1 MQRFL
6 GGRTMGLVVA
16 LATVGGIAF
25 LFRNVLHVNQT
36 TVALTFLLAILAVSA
51 VWGMVV
57 SVVMSVAAML
67 LFNYW
72 FLPPVGTFTIAD
84 PQNWVALGAF
94 VVTSIVGGQ
103 LSSRIR
109 KEADEAHHR
118 RREVE
123 RLYRFS
129 RKLLGEGN
137 VIQLMN
143 AIPDYIV
150 ESFEVG
156 AAELFL
162 PQKDK
167 FYRSGFGA
175 SQLDEERMKSAF
187 LHDEITMDPQQ
198 GVYFIPIRMGVRAI
212 GSLGI
217 SGSQLSRQTVEAVST
232 LVAIA
237 IERAR
242 AVEQLGQTE
251 AERQGERLKSAL
263 LDSIT
268 HDFRTPLTSMKA
280 AVSSLLSSGLLEP
293 AHTRELLTIINEE
306 CDRLNRLVEEAG
318 EMAKLEAGEF
328 ELQLEPVPIAEII
341 QAALGHCKLALA
353 GRPIQVQISP
363 NLPPVRA
370 DLERAKEA
378 MVQLIDN
385 ANLYSPKDKPITIT
399 AELTGDSVTTS
410 VADQGPG
417 IDDFDQTM
425 IFEKFYRGKD
435 QRYLVR
441 GTGMGLPI
449 AKAIIAAQN
458 GTIGVTSQL
467 GHGSVFSFTLP
478 VDRSQPVKQPVTSAA
493 TGEERR

>member
-6 GGRTMGLVVA
+6 AGRTVGVA
-16 LATVGGIAF
+16 ASLAIVGAIIF
-25 LFRNVLHVNQT
+25 FYRHVLHVNQT
-36 TVALTFLLAILAVSA
+36 TAALSFLLSILAVSA
-51 VWGMVV
+51 VWGMAVSALM
-57 SVVMSVAAML
+57 SVVAMVA
-67 LFNYW
+67 FNYF
-72 FLPPVGTFTIAD
+72 FLPPVGTLTIAD
-84 PQNWVALGAF
+84 PQNWVALFAF
-94 VVTSIVGGQ
+94 LVTSITGSQ

-109 KEADEAHHR
+109 KEADEAHRR

-175 SQLDEERMKSAF
+175 AHLDEEKMKTAF
-187 LHDEITMDPQQ
+187 LRDELTLDADHSE
-198 GVYFIPIRMGVRAI
+198 YFIPVRLGVRPI

-217 SGSQLSRQTVEAVST
+217 SGSQLSRQSIEALGT

-280 AVSSLLSSGLLEP
+280 AVSSLLMASQSDSVQS
-293 AHTRELLTIINEE
+293 RELLMIIDEE
-306 CDRLNRLVEEAG
+306 CDRLNHLVEEAA
-318 EMAKLEAGEF
+318 EMAKLEAGE
-328 ELQLEPVPIAEII
+328 LTLDLGPTPVDEII
-341 QAALGHCKLALA
+341 QAALGHCRSALA
-353 GRPIQVQISP
+353 GRRVDVRVAAGV
-363 NLPPVRA
+363 PPVRA
-370 DLERAKEA
+370 DLERAREA
-378 MVQLIDN
+378 LVQLIDN
-385 ANLYSPKDKPITIT
+385 ANLYSPKEEPITIT
-399 AELTGDSVTTS
+399 AELTGDMVTTS
-410 VADQGPG
+410 VADRGPG
-417 IDDFDQTM
+417 INDFDQAM

-449 AKAIIAAQN
+449 AKAIIAAQH
-458 GTIGVTSQL
+458 GTMSVTSQL

-478 VDRSQPVKQPVTSAA
+478 VDRGQKET
-493 TGEERR
+493 R

>member
-6 GGRTMGLVVA
+6 GGRIAGVAVSLGVVA
-16 LATVGGIAF
+16 VITFFYYRA
-25 LFRNVLHVNQT
+25 LHVNQT
-36 TVALTFLLAILAVSA
+36 TVALSFLLAILAISA

-57 SVVMSVAAML
+57 SAFMSVVATVA
-67 LFNYW
+67 FNYF
-72 FLPPVGTFTIAD
+72 FLPPVGTLTIAD
-84 PQNWVALGAF
+84 PQNWVALFAF
-94 VVTSIVGGQ
+94 LVTSITGSQ

-109 KEADEAHHR
+109 EEAEEAHRR

-129 RKLLGEGN
+129 RQLLGEGN

-143 AIPDYIV
+143 AIPDYVV
-150 ESFEVG
+150 ESFEAG

-175 SQLDEERMKSAF
+175 VHLDEEKMKTTFVRDEVTLDTERNEYF
-187 LHDEITMDPQQ
+187 LP
-198 GVYFIPIRMGVRAI
+198 VRLGVRAI

-217 SGSQLSRQTVEAVST
+217 SGAQLSRQTIEAVSS

-242 AVEQLGQTE
+242 AVEELGQTE

-268 HDFRTPLTSMKA
+268 HDFRTPLTSIKA
-280 AVSSLLSSGLLEP
+280 AVSSMLTAGNSNS
-293 AHTRELLTIINEE
+293 AQSRELLTIIDEE
-306 CDRLNRLVEEAG
+306 CDRLNHLVEEAA
-318 EMAKLEAGEF
+318 EMAKIEAGELTLALAPTRI
-328 ELQLEPVPIAEII
+328 EEII
-341 QAALGHCKLALA
+341 QAALDHCRSAL
-353 GRPIQVQISP
+353 GVRRVDVHVSP
-363 NLPPVRA
+363 GLPPVRA

-378 MVQLIDN
+378 LVQLIDN
-385 ANLYSPKDKPITIT
+385 ANLYSPKEKSITIT
-399 AELTGDSVTTS
+399 AEPTGDTVTTS
-410 VADQGPG
+410 VADRGPG
-417 IDDFDQTM
+417 IDDFEQTM
-425 IFEKFYRGKD
+425 IFDKFYRGKD

-449 AKAIIAAQN
+449 AKALIAAQQ
-458 GTIGVTSQL
+458 GTMTVTSQL

-478 VDRSQPVKQPVTSAA
+478 VDRSARQP
-493 TGEERR
+493 R